1 MGEGERAIVNGHHDT
16 IVFQG
21 LLDKFIEMY
30 VCCENCH
37 LPEIFM
43 VVKKGTIQ
51 GNCMACG
58 WQGDLDNFHKFA
70 TFIQRNPP
78 DKSGHNIQT
87 PIEGGGKIDKKA
99 KREAR
104 ANAQHEAAMKEDT
117 GDDAADASD
126 TPVVKEHKQQKEK
139 KDEKGTHVKEKE
151 EKRERKEKHS
161 EVMVDEE
168 SKQAAEKKVK
178 K

>member
-1 MGEGERAIVNGHHDT
+1 MG
-16 IVFQG
+16 
-21 LLDKFIEMY
+21 Y

-43 VVKKGTIQ
+43 VVRKGIIQ
-51 GNCMACG
+51 GKCMACG
-58 WQGDLDNFHKFA
+58 WQGDLDNSHKLA

-126 TPVVKEHKQQKEK
+126 TPVVKEHKQQREK
-139 KDEKGTHVKEKE
+139 KDEKGTHVKENK

>member
-1 MGEGERAIVNGHHDT
+1 MG
-16 IVFQG
+16 
-21 LLDKFIEMY
+21 
-30 VCCENCH
+30 
-37 LPEIFM
+37 
-43 VVKKGTIQ
+43 
-51 GNCMACG
+51 
-58 WQGDLDNFHKFA
+58 
-70 TFIQRNPP
+70 RNPP

-151 EKRERKEKHS
+151 KKERKEKHS
-161 EVMVDEE
+161 GVMIEEE
-168 SKQAAEKKVK
+168 SKQAIEKKVK
-178 K
+178 KVKNEK